1 MIDPEEQELR
11 SKPADNKG
19 STVNNLIIFFKVHL

>member
-11 SKPADNKG
+11 SKPGNNKG
-19 STVNNLIIFFKVHL
+19 SPINNLIMVFKVHL